1 MQSVEHARVL
11 SGKVAWITGGAS
23 GIGLAGAEEL
33 VKAGARVVISGRTE
47 KKNREAE
54 KKLKALGDAEAVQL
68 DVSDKKQVAQVARDL
83 LARHGRCDILVNSAG
98 LNVPKRFYK
107 DLSPEDWDKVIG
119 INLNG
124 ALYCTTAV
132 LPAMRAQNGGL
143 VINVSSW
150 LGRWIGFLG
159 GAAYGASKHAL
170 AALTHHLNL
179 EEGMNGIRGC
189 VIYPGEVAT
198 PILKTRPV
206 PPAQEDLER
215 MLQAEDLG
223 RTIRFVAETPPHV
236 CLNEIVITPTWNR
249 LLLGGKEI
257 PLAPNVEK

>member
-1 MQSVEHARVL
+1 MQSL
-11 SGKVAWITGGAS
+11 KGKVAWVTGGAS

-33 VKAGARVVISGRTE
+33 VKAGARVVISGRTG
-47 KKNREAE
+47 KKNLEAG
-54 KKLKALGDAEAVQL
+54 KKLQALGDAEAVQL
-68 DVSDKKQVAQVARDL
+68 DVADKKAVYAVAADIEK
-83 LARHGRCDILVNSAG
+83 RHGRIDILVNSAG
-98 LNVPKRFYK
+98 INVPKRYYK
-107 DLSPEDWDKVIG
+107 DLVPEDWDKVIG

-132 LPAMRAQNGGL
+132 LPAMRAQKGGL

-170 AALTHHLNL
+170 ATLTHHLNL

-206 PPAQEDLER
+206 PPAQEDIDR

-249 LLLGGKEI
+249 LYLGGKEI
-257 PLAPNVEK
+257 PLGPKLEK